1 MSISRY
7 SPFYFTVLL
16 VPAMITT
23 TEVDITTQGGS
34 TTLSGS
40 SIQGGS
46 STQAAGKT
54 ISCLNPIPIPDHNP
68 LLWGFSYPQS
78 HTKRFSQGNSS
89 MSI

>member
-1 MSISRY
+1 MSISRH
-7 SPFYFTVLL
+7 SIFYFTVML

-34 TTLSGS
+34 TTQSGS

-54 ISCLNPIPIPDHNP
+54 TSCLNPIPIPDHNHFH
-68 LLWGFSYPQS
+68 W
-78 HTKRFSQGNSS
+78 
-89 MSI
+89 

>member
-1 MSISRY
+1 MIFIVREQTDELKNSFQVFSISRY
-7 SPFYFTVLL
+7 SPFYFTVILI
-16 VPAMITT
+16 PAMITT

-34 TTLSGS
+34 TTPSGS

-68 LLWGFSYPQS
+68 LHW
-78 HTKRFSQGNSS
+78 
-89 MSI
+89 